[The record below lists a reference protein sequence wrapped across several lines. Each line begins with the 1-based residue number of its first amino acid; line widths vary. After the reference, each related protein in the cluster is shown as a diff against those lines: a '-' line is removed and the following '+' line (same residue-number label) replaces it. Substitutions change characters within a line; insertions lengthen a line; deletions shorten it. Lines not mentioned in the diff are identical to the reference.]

1 MLSAG
6 FCILSENHYIC
17 LNLIVVFMELWL
29 IWMLAAL
36 GLLLVEILT
45 PGFAAACLSI
55 GCLFSCVLSAIAP
68 DTLNWQIALFVVG
81 SLLSFVFVRP
91 FALKVL
97 SRRADRKGG
106 YKSNMESLIGREA
119 TVIET
124 IPAEDVGRVK
134 VDGDEWQAVLA
145 REEEN
150 EPREDVP
157 AGSKVTIVSYDSIIL
172 TVRRIK

>member
-1 MLSAG
+1 
-6 FCILSENHYIC
+6 
-17 LNLIVVFMELWL
+17 
-29 IWMLAAL
+29 MLAAL
-36 GLLLVEILT
+36 LLLLVEIFT

-55 GCLFSCVLSAIAP
+55 GCLFSCVLSAVAP
-68 DTLNWQIALFVVG
+68 DTLNWQIGLFIIG
-81 SLLSFVFVRP
+81 SLLSFIFVRP

-119 TVIET
+119 VVVEK

-134 VDGDEWQAVLA
+134 IDGDEWQAVLA
-145 REEEN
+145 RDEEN

-157 AGSKVTIVSYDSIIL
+157 VGAKVTIISYDSIIL
-172 TVRRIK
+172 TVRKQPANS